1 MTCGKRAGGKIAQI
15 SFDDIISVT
24 GCQVHLSGNWLIL
37 CQKNKFSAISM
48 TASQPVCTL
57 IKFSEFSID
66 PTGQQADK
74 LVGFFLNERLTTES
88 LFERIEN
95 RSVCFTNFKQSN
107 LSDLFVIGQIHLTG
121 FAFFAIL

>member
-1 MTCGKRAGGKIAQI
+1 
-15 SFDDIISVT
+15 
-24 GCQVHLSGNWLIL
+24 
-37 CQKNKFSAISM
+37 M
-48 TASQPVCTL
+48 TARQPVCTL

-121 FAFFAIL
+121 FAIFCIFVKNTIYVLGIEVLQLVLLARYSKKEAEHNFCDIILPYHNFA